1 MATNA
6 QYLAANLAN
15 HYNFKQQQFNNILK
29 YLVSQESITPG
40 ASTALIEDIQRQ
52 QSALKERRLALS
64 RLRQSGLLAD
74 KELIVELEKIKSDLK
89 EVTARGITD
98 VNVAKANLER
108 TFQSEL
114 ADEEAQGQSQFNRA
128 VNAPKA
134 QEAFAME
141 VISPGATEQEIVDSV
156 VRYYNEHLKN
166 AHDQLGGDSVAYAQF
181 NQGLKQHLQDVAD
194 QRGKIAGTNV
204 AGAGDKVLA
213 QLNID
218 TAETPEQARDRVNE
232 QFQKEVISP
241 LRPGGAGMETTA
253 RAIAL
258 GMSEESLKEIFGGQA
273 YVDSPDARKFARAA
287 YFSRYL
293 PQNLDE
299 NLQPRLGGEGLTE
312 AEFLAKLQAGDEEAQ
327 RLYNM
332 VLQREPSEVALLS
345 EGQYPYELYQITRA
359 ERGLD
364 KKRGELGR
372 ALDPARRQ
380 RGYEALYQEAR
391 SIYNNLF
398 RGGGVR
404 DPGARQ
410 ANKQRLE
417 RGGPELKQAVREVGA
432 TEDTQNIEAL
442 EAADRQ
448 AIADASGGTV
458 RVEGDQLVNAATNE
472 EVRTLPALVESL
484 GAGQAAAAQ
493 VAAAANQM
501 SKAQSV
507 AIAKMA
513 PQQTSPMAQTA
524 MPSAIDRLV
533 DAPARRD
540 LGGAQIP
547 TSLGKPPGLSTD
559 IAAPLTSR
567 APAPYDPNVG
577 RQLSRTRAMQ
587 GGVGFPREA
596 PATQAA
602 LPVMPEMQVLNTAFP
617 NDPRTQIT
625 AFASGLAQGDAIT
638 GAITDGIFGSNE
650 RITNDDILQ
659 ARIQAYEQTDPFDLP
674 DSVKRAL
681 ADLGKTSK
689 GAFTQENVEQILGS
703 LSNNPSAKTSATTYA
718 KIHGD

>member
-74 KELIVELEKIKSDLK
+74 KELIVELEKIKGDLK

-98 VNVAKANLER
+98 VATARAQLQKVFTDELEG
-108 TFQSEL
+108 
-114 ADEEAQGQSQFNRA
+114 EEAQGRSQFGSATNTAQAREA
-128 VNAPKA
+128 AELQVVGVNAPK
-134 QEAFAME
+134 
-141 VISPGATEQEIVDSV
+141 SDLVDSV
-156 VRYYNEHLKN
+156 QKYYDDHIKARHE
-166 AHDQLGGDSVAYAQF
+166 ALGKDSVAYAQF
-181 NQGLKQHLQDVAD
+181 NQQLKQHLQNIAEQRARTTNTPAQGVAD
-194 QRGKIAGTNV
+194 E
-204 AGAGDKVLA
+204 VLNR
-213 QLNID
+213 LGINS
-218 TAETPEQARDRVNE
+218 AETPDQAKQRVSDA
-232 QFQKEVISP
+232 FQKEVISP
-241 LRPGGAGMETTA
+241 LRPGGAGMDTTA

-258 GMSEESLKEIFGGQA
+258 GISEESLKQIFKGDV

-364 KKRGELGR
+364 KKRGELGK

-380 RGYEALYQEAR
+380 RGFEALYQEAR

-410 ANKQRLE
+410 ANKERLE
-417 RGGPELKQAVREVGA
+417 RGGPELKQAVSEIGRA
-432 TEDTQNIEAL
+432 EDTQNIEAL
-442 EAADRQ
+442 EPADRQ
-448 AIADASGGTV
+448 AIADASEGTV
-458 RVEGDQLVNAATNE
+458 TVVGEQLVNAATGE
-472 EVRTLPALVESL
+472 EARTLPALVEAL
-484 GAGQAAAAQ
+484 GAGEEAAAQ
-493 VAAAANQM
+493 VAAAAERMTQ
-501 SKAQSV
+501 AQSV
-507 AIAKMA
+507 AIARIAIARIA

-524 MPSAIDRLV
+524 MPTAFDRLV
-533 DAPARRD
+533 SAPTQQGLA
-540 LGGAQIP
+540 GAQIP
-547 TSLGKPPGLSTD
+547 TSLGKPLGLSTD
-559 IAAPLTSR
+559 VAEPLTSR
-567 APAPYDPNVG
+567 APMGSQPQPPQSTV
-577 RQLSRTRAMQ
+577 SR
-587 GGVGFPREA
+587 VP
-596 PATQAA
+596 
-602 LPVMPEMQVLNTAFP
+602 LPLGMFIPE
-617 NDPRTQIT
+617 
-625 AFASGLAQGDAIT
+625 
-638 GAITDGIFGSNE
+638 
-650 RITNDDILQ
+650 
-659 ARIQAYEQTDPFDLP
+659 
-674 DSVKRAL
+674 
-681 ADLGKTSK
+681 
-689 GAFTQENVEQILGS
+689 
-703 LSNNPSAKTSATTYA
+703 
-718 KIHGD
+718 

>member
-15 HYNFKQQQFNNILK
+15 HYNFKQQQFNQILQ

-98 VNVAKANLER
+98 VNVAKANLEKA
-108 TFQSEL
+108 FQSEL

-128 VNAPKA
+128 TNAQKA
-134 QEAFAME
+134 QEAATMA
-141 VISPGATEQEIVDSV
+141 VVSPGATEQEIVDSV
-156 VRYYNEHLKN
+156 VNYYNEHLKS

-194 QRGKIAGTNV
+194 QRGRIAGRTV
-204 AGAGDKVLA
+204 ANAGDKVLA

-232 QFQKEVISP
+232 QFQKEVINP
-241 LRPGGAGMETTA
+241 LRPGTATLSTTA
-253 RAIAL
+253 RAVAL
-258 GMSEESLKEIFGGQA
+258 GMSEESLDQIFGGQA

-312 AEFLAKLQAGDEEAQ
+312 AEFLAKLQAGDEEAS

-332 VLQREPSEVALLS
+332 VLQREPSEIALLS

-364 KKRGELGR
+364 KRRGQLGA
-372 ALDPARRQ
+372 ALDPARKRS
-380 RGYEALYQEAR
+380 GYEALYQEAR

-410 ANKQRLE
+410 ANMQRLE
-417 RGGPELKQAVREVGA
+417 RGGPELKQAVSEIGR

-442 EAADRQ
+442 EPADRQ
-448 AIADASGGTV
+448 AIADASGGRVAV
-458 RVEGDQLVNAATNE
+458 RDDQLVDANTGE
-472 EVRTLPALVESL
+472 EVRTLAGLVRAT
-484 GAGQAAAAQ
+484 GAGEEAVAQ
-493 VAAAANQM
+493 VASLAEQM
-501 SKAQSV
+501 RTAQSLAV
-507 AIAKMA
+507 ARTAA
-513 PQQTSPMAQTA
+513 RQTSPMAQTA
-524 MPSAIDRLV
+524 MPTAVSSLA
-533 DAPARRD
+533 
-540 LGGAQIP
+540 GAQIP
-547 TSLGKPPGLSTD
+547 TSLAKPRGLSTD
-559 IAAPLTSR
+559 VAAPLTSR
-567 APAPYDPNVG
+567 QPLGAQPPPPLVG
-577 RQLSRTRAMQ
+577 LSRP
-587 GGVGFPREA
+587 GVPAAAYLRESPPTEA
-596 PATQAA
+596 G
-602 LPVMPEMQVLNTAFP
+602 LPVAPDVQILGQLYP
-617 NDPRTQIT
+617 NDPRTQRT
-625 AFASGLAQGDAIT
+625 AFATGLVQADAIT
-638 GAITDGIFGSNE
+638 GAITGGVYGSND
-650 RITNDDILQ
+650 RITNNDMLA
-659 ARIQAYEQTDPFDLP
+659 ARIQAWEKTDPFDLP
-674 DSVKRAL
+674 DGVKSAL
-681 ADLGKTSK
+681 ADLGKRSK
-689 GAFTQENVEQILGS
+689 GGFTEKNIEDILGS
-703 LSNNPSAKTSATTYA
+703 LSNNPTAKQSATSYA
-718 KIHGD
+718 KIHAGN